1 LPTVTFDIDDLM
13 KLAGISITREA
24 LIEILSSLKC
34 EAELEIGAKMTVE
47 VTSDRPDFFSC
58 EGLARGV
65 RLYAKG
71 GKGYFPK
78 HSGSA
83 PIQLH
88 VRPSVSEIRPFIV
101 AAAIHDVQ
109 LSNEA
114 MVQIMQLQEKLHNT
128 YGSKRFKAS
137 IGVYNLD
144 NVQPD
149 MIYEALPPEDFSFV
163 PLEESRRMNGSGI
176 LRDTAKG
183 REYSPILKGFSKY
196 PLLKDSRGTVLSM
209 PPIINSEETRVS
221 ETTRNLFIDVTGT
234 DEKAINLCLNV
245 MVTSILERSGKVQK
259 VEVNYKNKKV
269 VTPILGKTKQLLN
282 LATVKAVSGLSLKPD
297 QIIKLLNH
305 MGFESRPA
313 SGKQLEV
320 TIPPYRV
327 DIIHEVDLV
336 EDIIMA
342 FGLNNMHS
350 EFPAVA
356 SIGKPLFGSKF
367 RSRVR
372 DLMVGMSFQEIST
385 YLLSNKALEDKA
397 LCGVTGA
404 VEIEKPISSEYS
416 AVRTSLLPKLLLFLG
431 NNAHVP
437 YPQRIFE
444 YGDVVKVINGVA
456 VTSTQLAAAISN
468 YKVSFE
474 DIQAVAL
481 SLFKNLSKEIEF
493 RPIAREPFIDG
504 RAAAVFIDDKKI
516 GSLGEISP
524 KILIDFGIDTP
535 VGMMELHLSS
545 LLSLESLF
553 RG

>member
-1 LPTVTFDIDDLM
+1 
-13 KLAGISITREA
+13 
-24 LIEILSSLKC
+24 
-34 EAELEIGAKMTVE
+34 
-47 VTSDRPDFFSC
+47 
-58 EGLARGV
+58 
-65 RLYAKG
+65 
-71 GKGYFPK
+71 
-78 HSGSA
+78 
-83 PIQLH
+83 
-88 VRPSVSEIRPFIV
+88 
-101 AAAIHDVQ
+101 
-109 LSNEA
+109 
-114 MVQIMQLQEKLHNT
+114 
-128 YGSKRFKAS
+128 
-137 IGVYNLD
+137 
-144 NVQPD
+144 
-149 MIYEALPPEDFSFV
+149 
-163 PLEESRRMNGSGI
+163 
-176 LRDTAKG
+176 
-183 REYSPILKGFSKY
+183 
-196 PLLKDSRGTVLSM
+196 M

-297 QIIKLLNH
+297 QIIKLLNR

-372 DLMVGMSFQEIST
+372 DLMVGMGFQEIST

-416 AVRTSLLPKLLLFLG
+416 AIRTSLLPKLLLFLG

-444 YGDVVKVINGVA
+444 YGDVVKVVNGVA
-456 VTSTQLAAAISN
+456 VTSTQLAAAISD

-516 GSLGEISP
+516 GSLGEIYP
-524 KILIDFGIDTP
+524 RLLIDFRIDTP
-535 VGMMELHLSS
+535 VGMMELNLSS

>member
-1 LPTVTFDIDDLM
+1 LPTVTFDVDDLM
-13 KLAGISITREA
+13 KLAGISITRA
-24 LIEILSSLKC
+24 TLIEILSSLKC
-34 EAELEIGAKMTVE
+34 EAEFETETTITVE

-71 GKGYFPK
+71 GKGYSPK
-78 HSGSA
+78 HSGSK

-88 VRPSVSEIRPFIV
+88 VYPSVSKIRPFIV
-101 AAAIHDVQ
+101 AAAIHDIQ

-114 MVQIMQLQEKLHNT
+114 MIQIMQLQEKLHNT

-137 IGVYNLD
+137 IGVYDLD
-144 NVQPD
+144 KVQPD
-149 MIYEALPPEDFSFV
+149 IIYEARPPDDLSFV
-163 PLEESRRMNGSGI
+163 PLEESHRMKGSEI
-176 LRDTAKG
+176 LQDTAKG
-183 REYSPILKGFSKY
+183 REYSPILKSFDKY
-196 PLLKDSRGTVLSM
+196 PLLRDSCGTVLSM
-209 PPIINSEETRVS
+209 PPIINSEETRVN
-221 ETTRNLFIDVTGT
+221 ETTRNIFIDVTGT
-234 DEKAINLCLNV
+234 DEKAINLCLNI
-245 MVTSILERSGKVQK
+245 MVTSILERGGKVQK
-259 VEVNYKNKKV
+259 VEINYKNKTV
-269 VTPILGKTKQLLN
+269 VAPILDKAKQLLN
-282 LATVKAVSGLSLKPD
+282 LATVKAVSGLSLKPN
-297 QIIKLLNH
+297 QVIKLLNR

-313 SGKQLEV
+313 NDKQLEV
-320 TIPPYRV
+320 TIPPYRA
-327 DIIHEVDLV
+327 DILHEVDLV

-342 FGLNNMHS
+342 FGLNKMHP

-356 SIGKPLFGSKF
+356 SIGKPLLGNKF

-397 LCGVTGA
+397 LCKVTGA
-404 VEIEKPISSEYS
+404 VEIEKPISSEY
-416 AVRTSLLPKLLLFLG
+416 AIVRTSLLPKLLLFLG

-444 YGDVVKVINGVA
+444 YGDILKVINGAV
-456 VTSTQLAAAISN
+456 VTSTQLSAAISDHR
-468 YKVSFE
+468 VSFE

-481 SLFKNLSKEIEF
+481 SLFKNLSQEIEF

-504 RAAAVFIDDKKI
+504 RAAAIFADGKKI

-524 KILIDFGIDTP
+524 RILTDFGISNP
-535 VGMMELHLSS
+535 VGMMELNLSH